1 MENLK
6 IRELEQNDLFNGFL
20 ESLNSLRNT
29 SNIDKEKAE
38 NWLKKGAVPT
48 ETVKRLLKSISAN

>member
-29 SNIDKEKAE
+29 SNIDKEKADKIFS
-38 NWLKKGAVPT
+38 NI
-48 ETVKRLLKSISAN
+48 KSSQNQKNICSDFRG